1 MHPYEM
7 LNLDRQFGWPEN
19 HLRDKSLGVILK
31 DYIMRLIGVGRP
43 TPRVGSDIPQAGALD

>member
-7 LNLDRQFGWPEN
+7 LNLDRQFGWSEN